1 MPMGLTGGNAFRRES
16 NVAAAEEAPQVGFS
30 GLPGRSTGRMRGSRF
45 LKFLSCR
52 FALSQS

>member
-16 NVAAAEEAPQVGFS
+16 SVAAAEEAPQVGFS
-30 GLPGRSTGRMRGSRF
+30 GLPGRSTGRMRGIRF